1 MEPARLS
8 SCALGR
14 LVDDVMWPLGVISEK
29 LFKMA
34 GDDGVQEE
42 AGSPS
47 PDGQIPLARR
57 SYYVD
62 VSLTY
67 SRRSIIHLTVRFLT
81 FCVGS
86 ALLSLLF

>member
-1 MEPARLS
+1 
-8 SCALGR
+8 
-14 LVDDVMWPLGVISEK
+14 MWPLCAISER

-34 GDDGVQEE
+34 GDDGVQAA

-62 VSLTY
+62 VSLTLSLSLNY
-67 SRRSIIHLTVRFLT
+67 YLTAVRF
-81 FCVGS
+81 
-86 ALLSLLF
+86 